1 MSLDMF
7 LEILGTFEAFAT
19 HVAAM
24 RLERNMDSDVAS
36 DVIPFDSLGIAVSP
50 GTGQTKVICRFA
62 SDVCIAQVI
71 LSSITVT
78 KRPYIKILGF
88 HKGFGTAGPLTSQF
102 LSGRHFRGHFG

>member
-62 SDVCIAQVI
+62 SDVCIAQVV
-71 LSSITVT
+71 LSSIGSPNVYT
-78 KRPYIKILGF
+78 
-88 HKGFGTAGPLTSQF
+88 
-102 LSGRHFRGHFG
+102 